1 MCSNLRQ
8 SQSCLGVRSPC
19 CSHRS
24 KLTEALQDCNN
35 GANAYMAG
43 QQAYTDCRAAD
54 FYAQHGGSPPG
65 NTANGGG
72 DGDGGSDTSITLA
85 PFPTETSPGDDSGP
99 VTITTRPRPTQ
110 SATAS
115 SSAAGLHERSTVV
128 AGLAA
133 LAVLVFIPLLAL

>member
-72 DGDGGSDTSITLA
+72 DGGSDTSITLA

-128 AGLAA
+128 AGFAA
-133 LAVLVFIPLLAL
+133 LAVLVFIPLVAL